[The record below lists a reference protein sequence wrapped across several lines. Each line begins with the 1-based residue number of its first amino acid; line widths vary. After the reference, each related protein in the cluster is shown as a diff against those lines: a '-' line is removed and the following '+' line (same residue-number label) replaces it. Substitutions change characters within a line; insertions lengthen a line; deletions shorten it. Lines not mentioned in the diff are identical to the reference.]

1 MDESQDPQYIQLLA
15 RKWQENRITNEERAI
30 FEKWYNETE
39 NVLEITSDESRTE
52 MEQRIYKQIL
62 HRAGIRARRVI
73 SYRHVAA
80 AASLVFM
87 LCFGAYF
94 LFYNKL
100 SESPV
105 PVASS
110 TVIPGSN
117 KAILRLAD
125 GRAILLDGTANGKL
139 AQQGN
144 TIVTK
149 DADGQLRYAQGND
162 HEDAK
167 YTWNTLET
175 PFGGQYQLL
184 LADGTKVWLNAGS
197 SITYP
202 TIFDQKERKVEI
214 RGEVYFEVSHHADW
228 PFKVS
233 SPGQTVEVLGT
244 QFNVNA
250 YDNEAQTRTSLLQG
264 AVQVLTAHAKSR
276 LSPGQQAIYDGNKLI
291 TSIVDTDEAIAWKQG
306 YFRFNDEGIE
316 SIMRQLARWYNVE
329 VKFEGKITKES
340 FSGKISRQKSI
351 QQTLAMLENTGTLHF
366 KIEGRRVT
374 VMQ

>member
-15 RKWQENRITNEERAI
+15 RKWQENIMTNEERAI

-39 NVLEITSDESRTE
+39 NVLEITSEESRTD

-62 HRAGIRARRVI
+62 HRAGIRTRRVI

-80 AASLVFM
+80 AASLVFI
-87 LCFGAYF
+87 LCLGTYF

-100 SESPV
+100 SESRV
-105 PVASS
+105 PVAGS

-149 DADGQLRYAQGND
+149 DADGQLRYAQGNG
-162 HEDAK
+162 HENAK

-250 YDNEAQTRTSLLQG
+250 YDNEPQTRTTLLQG

-291 TSIVDTDEAIAWKQG
+291 TSIVDPDEAIAWKQG
-306 YFRFNDEGIE
+306 YFRFNDERIE

-329 VKFEGKITKES
+329 VKFEGKLTKES

-351 QQTLAMLENTGTLHF
+351 QQTLSMLENTGTLHF

>member
-15 RKWQENRITNEERAI
+15 RKWQENSITNEKCAI

-39 NVLEITSDESRTE
+39 NLLEITSDESRTE

-62 HRAGIRARRVI
+62 HRAGIRPRRVI
-73 SYRHVAA
+73 AYRYVAA
-80 AASLVFM
+80 AASLLFM
-87 LCFGAYF
+87 LSFGVYF
-94 LFYNKL
+94 LFFNKL
-100 SESPV
+100 SENRV
-105 PVASS
+105 PVAGS
-110 TVIPGSN
+110 TIIPGSN

-125 GRAILLDGTANGKL
+125 GRAILLDDAANGKL
-139 AQQGN
+139 ALQGN
-144 TIVTK
+144 TIVSK
-149 DADGQLRYAQGND
+149 DADGQLRYAQGD
-162 HEDAK
+162 YHENAT

-202 TIFDQKERKVEI
+202 TVFDHKERKVEI

-250 YDNEAQTRTSLLQG
+250 YDNEDKTRTTLLQG
-264 AVQVLTAHAKSR
+264 AVQVLTAHAKTR
-276 LSPGQQAIYDGNKLI
+276 LSPGQQAVYAGNKLI

-306 YFRFNDEGIE
+306 YFRFNDERIE
-316 SIMRQLARWYNVE
+316 SIMRKLARWYNVE
-329 VKFEGKITKES
+329 VKFEGKVTKES

>member
-15 RKWQENRITNEERAI
+15 RKWQENSITNEECAI

-39 NVLEITSDESRTE
+39 NLLEITSDESRTE

-62 HRAGIRARRVI
+62 HRAGIPPRRVI
-73 SYRHVAA
+73 AYRYVAA
-80 AASLVFM
+80 AASLLFM
-87 LCFGAYF
+87 LSFGVYF
-94 LFYNKL
+94 LFFNKL
-100 SESPV
+100 SENRV
-105 PVASS
+105 PVAGS
-110 TVIPGSN
+110 TIIPGSN

-125 GRAILLDGTANGKL
+125 GRAILLDDAANGKL
-139 AQQGN
+139 ALQGN
-144 TIVTK
+144 TIVSK
-149 DADGQLRYAQGND
+149 DADGQLRYAQGD
-162 HEDAK
+162 YHENAT

-202 TIFDQKERKVEI
+202 TVFDHKERKVEI

-250 YDNEAQTRTSLLQG
+250 YDNEDKTRTTLLQG
-264 AVQVLTAHAKSR
+264 AVQVLTAHAKTR
-276 LSPGQQAIYDGNKLI
+276 LSPGQQAVYAGNKLI

-306 YFRFNDEGIE
+306 YFRFNDERIE
-316 SIMRQLARWYNVE
+316 SIMRKLARWYNVE
-329 VKFEGKITKES
+329 VKFEGKVTEES